1 MKIDSPDIAH
11 KSDVGGVMVGIGS
24 ESAVRQSF
32 ELMMSKV
39 RSRVPGAKINGITI
53 CQMVKGKEV
62 LMGMTRDEQFGP
74 VITFGLGGVFVEI
87 MKDVSQRI
95 APLTKHDVDTMVR
108 SIRSY
113 AILTGARGG
122 RAADIES
129 LKDTIFRIAQ
139 IALDFP
145 EISELEVNPVMV
157 GDEGKGTYAVDALV
171 VLRREN

>member
-1 MKIDSPDIAH
+1 
-11 KSDVGGVMVGIGS
+11 
-24 ESAVRQSF
+24 
-32 ELMMSKV
+32 
-39 RSRVPGAKINGITI
+39 
-53 CQMVKGKEV
+53 MVKGKEV
-62 LMGMTRDEQFGP
+62 LIGMTRDEQFGP

-87 MKDVSQRI
+87 MKDVTQSI
-95 APLTKHDVDTMVR
+95 APLTRSNVDNMVK

-122 RAADIES
+122 RAADIKS
-129 LKDTIFRIAQ
+129 LKDVIVRIAQ

-145 EISELEVNPVMV
+145 EISELEINPLMV